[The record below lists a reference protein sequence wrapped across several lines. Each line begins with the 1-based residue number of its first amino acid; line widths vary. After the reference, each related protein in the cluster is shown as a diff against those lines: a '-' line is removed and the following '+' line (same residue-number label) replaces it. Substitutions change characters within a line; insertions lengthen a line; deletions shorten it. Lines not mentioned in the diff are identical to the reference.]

1 MSRFRR
7 RAAGAGLV
15 ALEVAGVL
23 IAAAAGLAGFVVW
36 RVQSG
41 PVSLA
46 MLRSSAEFAVERALP
61 RGHSA
66 NIDGMTL
73 SKGPAGE
80 FTLTLADAM
89 VLDPKGAE
97 LLRLAKMEAVFALP
111 DLAQGAFGPRRL
123 VFEKPVIS
131 FTRYGRAIKADAAGP
146 GQFDLIRLL
155 NDRAWLRDSFQRAE
169 FRNATIVYADEG
181 SGRKWRSHGAAGT
194 LVRTPDGFNADLAGR
209 FDIDGKPAALS
220 MTAAYVE
227 AGRVIDAELKLADA
241 PVGDILAMFYGDRA
255 AVLEAPVSGLARLKL
270 TDQGVVVASAVDL
283 KAGGGVIRAGAR
295 RIPVNAVAL
304 TAQFDPETNAF
315 DDIVLSFDA
324 AGSSATAT
332 GRVALALGADGR
344 AVRTI
349 AFSLTTQSLILN
361 PTGVFSAPFV
371 VDKAS
376 LAGAYDVEERRLALD
391 AIEAAFLDVVVK
403 GSAVVKRP
411 PAAAKLSPAVAI
423 NLEMEGALDPPR
435 IARGWPLT
443 LASSVRDF
451 IAARLPAAR
460 VDNLKF
466 SLDLAQGALGPGKAL
481 PEEALALTFDVAG
494 ATAIFTPGMTPL
506 SEASA
511 KARLS
516 GNRFVMTDAKGR
528 VGAVPVY
535 DGVIDFTRLA
545 PKGAPVRYSFSADG
559 DVRDF
564 LKILDEEPLAI
575 LKTTPLSPSQFSGKA
590 EARVTIT
597 RPNLKLVDRSDYGY
611 SGTLR
616 FQNVGV
622 ADFFRGVDLEKASG
636 RIDLRSRSMN
646 VRADAEFGGAP
657 VKIGWLQRFYG
668 QDGPSN
674 FNVAGTVDSSTGDFL
689 GMPTRQMLRGPVDF
703 KAAAVGDLS
712 ALRSLSLEVDF
723 TRAALTVES
732 LNWRKPA
739 GASAIGALDAS
750 FAPDAVRIAKATL
763 EGADIAV
770 SGKGVLAPGGALQTA
785 EFDRFYLGGAAD
797 LAFRAAREENGALK
811 AEFSGAYLDVGPLIK
826 NMVSGSGDP
835 GRPDPWRNGLVL
847 EGRLGEAR
855 LRADA
860 RFSDAAL
867 KLRRAAGLDELSF
880 SAKDA
885 GGKPVEATL
894 APAAGGAKTIE
905 ARSGDIGA
913 LFAGVFGVTSIRGGD
928 GEMTMTLAAAPG
940 EKHAVEG
947 RVDARNMRV
956 VRAPLLARI
965 FAAGSFDGLSDLL
978 NGEGIDLAR
987 ARADFAFS
995 DGVVAIRNARATGPS
1010 IGITGE
1016 GEINAGEGGAVSLR
1030 GAVAP
1035 AYQLNSFLGKAPIV
1049 GDIFV
1054 NRKGEG
1060 LVALSYAVSGTTAAP
1075 VVAVNPLSALTPGV
1089 LRRMFESRDEAA
1101 PADEGG
1107 DRIRQ

>member
-1 MSRFRR
+1 
-7 RAAGAGLV
+7 
-15 ALEVAGVL
+15 
-23 IAAAAGLAGFVVW
+23 
-36 RVQSG
+36 
-41 PVSLA
+41 
-46 MLRSSAEFAVERALP
+46 
-61 RGHSA
+61 
-66 NIDGMTL
+66 
-73 SKGPAGE
+73 
-80 FTLTLADAM
+80 
-89 VLDPKGAE
+89 
-97 LLRLAKMEAVFALP
+97 
-111 DLAQGAFGPRRL
+111 
-123 VFEKPVIS
+123 
-131 FTRYGRAIKADAAGP
+131 
-146 GQFDLIRLL
+146 
-155 NDRAWLRDSFQRAE
+155 
-169 FRNATIVYADEG
+169 
-181 SGRKWRSHGAAGT
+181 
-194 LVRTPDGFNADLAGR
+194 
-209 FDIDGKPAALS
+209 
-220 MTAAYVE
+220 
-227 AGRVIDAELKLADA
+227 
-241 PVGDILAMFYGDRA
+241 
-255 AVLEAPVSGLARLKL
+255 
-270 TDQGVVVASAVDL
+270 
-283 KAGGGVIRAGAR
+283 
-295 RIPVNAVAL
+295 
-304 TAQFDPETNAF
+304 
-315 DDIVLSFDA
+315 
-324 AGSSATAT
+324 
-332 GRVALALGADGR
+332 
-344 AVRTI
+344 
-349 AFSLTTQSLILN
+349 
-361 PTGVFSAPFV
+361 
-371 VDKAS
+371 
-376 LAGAYDVEERRLALD
+376 
-391 AIEAAFLDVVVK
+391 
-403 GSAVVKRP
+403 
-411 PAAAKLSPAVAI
+411 
-423 NLEMEGALDPPR
+423 
-435 IARGWPLT
+435 
-443 LASSVRDF
+443 
-451 IAARLPAAR
+451 
-460 VDNLKF
+460 
-466 SLDLAQGALGPGKAL
+466 
-481 PEEALALTFDVAG
+481 
-494 ATAIFTPGMTPL
+494 
-506 SEASA
+506 
-511 KARLS
+511 
-516 GNRFVMTDAKGR
+516 
-528 VGAVPVY
+528 
-535 DGVIDFTRLA
+535 
-545 PKGAPVRYSFSADG
+545 
-559 DVRDF
+559 
-564 LKILDEEPLAI
+564 
-575 LKTTPLSPSQFSGKA
+575 
-590 EARVTIT
+590 
-597 RPNLKLVDRSDYGY
+597 
-611 SGTLR
+611 
-616 FQNVGV
+616 
-622 ADFFRGVDLEKASG
+622 
-636 RIDLRSRSMN
+636 MN

-947 RVDARNMRV
+947 QVDARNMRV